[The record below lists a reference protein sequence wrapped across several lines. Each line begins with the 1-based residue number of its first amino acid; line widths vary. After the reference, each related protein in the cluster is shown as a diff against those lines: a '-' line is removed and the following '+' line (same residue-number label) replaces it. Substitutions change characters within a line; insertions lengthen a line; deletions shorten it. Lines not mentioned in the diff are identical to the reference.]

1 MNAAELR
8 GGAPAGGWRAGMG
21 GVVAQARSRFAALAP
36 RERMLIGVASLMLA
50 GTVLWAVA
58 ISPALR
64 ILRTAPAQLAALD
77 ADLQLAQ
84 RLATQARELR
94 AVPPVSSEQAQAALR
109 AATERLGGT
118 ARLATSGDRATLT
131 LNGADGA
138 AVLTWLSEARS
149 GARVRVLE
157 AQLARGA
164 TGYTGNIVLALT
176 AP

>member
-1 MNAAELR
+1 MSMEFARA
-8 GGAPAGGWRAGMG
+8 GDTAPAWRAALA
-21 GVVAQARSRFAALAP
+21 GVLAQARARFAALAV
-36 RERMLIGVASLMLA
+36 RERILVGAALGLFAAI
-50 GTVLWAVA
+50 VLWSVA
-58 ISPALR
+58 IAPAV
-64 ILRTAPAQLAALD
+64 RTVRAAPAQLASLEAQ
-77 ADLQLAQ
+77 LQLAQ

-94 AVPPVSSEQAQAALR
+94 ATPNVSSEQAKAALR

-138 AVLTWLSEARS
+138 AVLTWLAEARS

-164 TGYTGNIVLALT
+164 SGYTGNIVLGLA